1 MFDQLFPPTILAETT
16 YPQHVINDLL
26 AKGHNVTST
35 LHPFTKVPCAH
46 IFTVWN
52 ILESIAAVQGVME
65 YNGRITAAS
74 DSRKWGVAAGY

>member
-1 MFDQLFPPTILAETT
+1 VFDQLFPSTVLAETT
-16 YPQHVINDLL
+16 YPQHIIAHLL

-35 LHPFTKVPCAH
+35 IYSITKA
-46 IFTVWN
+46 TYTYTSAVWN

-65 YNGRITAAS
+65 YDGRITAAS